1 MYKVTAYF
9 KNHKVIKKFHSLYDA
24 VDFRDLVD
32 ANYPIKVTFEKVKY
46 MSNNVTPIGWART
59 LLGAKDAWKSIMTI
73 KNSPLRN
80 LPPQLGLMVFSIL
93 SIMWSGIFAA
103 IINNPYAFGISA
115 GGHLL
120 VVFGIFITAI
130 VYDSA
135 EKYSAPQNYNI
146 RGNGGEHE

>member
-1 MYKVTAYF
+1 M
-9 KNHKVIKKFHSLYDA
+9 NSKKA
-24 VDFRDLVD
+24 
-32 ANYPIKVTFEKVKY
+32 
-46 MSNNVTPIGWART
+46 PIGWAKTILSMR
-59 LLGAKDAWKSIMTI
+59 DAWKSVMTI

-93 SIMWSGIFAA
+93 SVMWSGIFAA

-115 GGHLL
+115 SGHLL

-130 VYDSA
+130 VYNSA
-135 EKYSAPQNYNI
+135 EKYTVPQNYNS

>member
-1 MYKVTAYF
+1 MSD
-9 KNHKVIKKFHSLYDA
+9 KF
-24 VDFRDLVD
+24 
-32 ANYPIKVTFEKVKY
+32 
-46 MSNNVTPIGWART
+46 TPIGWGKT
-59 LLGAKDAWKSIMTI
+59 ILSMKDAWNGIMTI

-93 SIMWSGIFAA
+93 AIMWSGIFAA
-103 IINNPYAFGISA
+103 LINNPYAFGISA

-120 VVFGIFITAI
+120 VIFGIFITAI

-135 EKYSAPQNYNI
+135 EKYSAPQNYNS

>member
-1 MYKVTAYF
+1 
-9 KNHKVIKKFHSLYDA
+9 
-24 VDFRDLVD
+24 
-32 ANYPIKVTFEKVKY
+32 
-46 MSNNVTPIGWART
+46 MSKEVRPIGWAKTILSMR
-59 LLGAKDAWKSIMTI
+59 DAWKSIMTI

-103 IINNPYAFGISA
+103 IINNPYAFGVSA

-135 EKYSAPQNYNI
+135 EKYSAPQNYNS

>member
-1 MYKVTAYF
+1 M
-9 KNHKVIKKFHSLYDA
+9 NSKK
-24 VDFRDLVD
+24 
-32 ANYPIKVTFEKVKY
+32 
-46 MSNNVTPIGWART
+46 TPIGWAKTILSMR
-59 LLGAKDAWKSIMTI
+59 DAWKSVMTI

-93 SIMWSGIFAA
+93 SVMWSGIFAA
-103 IINNPYAFGISA
+103 IINNPYAFGVSA

-135 EKYSAPQNYNI
+135 EKYTAPQNYNL
-146 RGNGGEHE
+146 RGTGGEHE

>member
-1 MYKVTAYF
+1 M
-9 KNHKVIKKFHSLYDA
+9 
-24 VDFRDLVD
+24 
-32 ANYPIKVTFEKVKY
+32 
-46 MSNNVTPIGWART
+46 NNKVTPIGWGKT
-59 LLGAKDAWKSIMTI
+59 ILGMKDAWKSVMTI

-93 SIMWSGIFAA
+93 AVMWSGIFAC

-120 VVFGIFITAI
+120 VIFGIFITAI

-135 EKYSAPQNYNI
+135 EKYSAPQNYNS
-146 RGNGGEHE
+146 RGAGGEHE

>member
-1 MYKVTAYF
+1 
-9 KNHKVIKKFHSLYDA
+9 
-24 VDFRDLVD
+24 
-32 ANYPIKVTFEKVKY
+32 
-46 MSNNVTPIGWART
+46 MSNKVSPIGWAKTILSMR
-59 LLGAKDAWKSIMTI
+59 DAWNSIMTI

-93 SIMWSGIFAA
+93 AVMWSGIFAA

-115 GGHLL
+115 GGHLI

-135 EKYSAPQNYNI
+135 EKYSAPQNYNS
-146 RGNGGEHE
+146 RGLGGEHE

>member
-1 MYKVTAYF
+1 MKSKTA
-9 KNHKVIKKFHSLYDA
+9 
-24 VDFRDLVD
+24 
-32 ANYPIKVTFEKVKY
+32 
-46 MSNNVTPIGWART
+46 PIGWAKTILSMR
-59 LLGAKDAWKSIMTI
+59 DAWKSVMTI

-93 SIMWSGIFAA
+93 SVMWSGIFAA
-103 IINNPYAFGISA
+103 IINNPYAFGVSA

-135 EKYSAPQNYNI
+135 EKYTAPQNYNL
-146 RGNGGEHE
+146 RGTGGEHE

>member
-1 MYKVTAYF
+1 MNKAF
-9 KNHKVIKKFHSLYDA
+9 
-24 VDFRDLVD
+24 
-32 ANYPIKVTFEKVKY
+32 
-46 MSNNVTPIGWART
+46 TPIGWGRT
-59 LLGAKDAWKSIMTI
+59 ILGARDAWKSVMTI

-93 SIMWSGIFAA
+93 AIMWSGIFAA
-103 IINNPYAFGISA
+103 LINNPYAFGISA

-135 EKYSAPQNYNI
+135 EKYSAPQNYNS

>member
-1 MYKVTAYF
+1 MS
-9 KNHKVIKKFHSLYDA
+9 KNVQ
-24 VDFRDLVD
+24 
-32 ANYPIKVTFEKVKY
+32 
-46 MSNNVTPIGWART
+46 PIGWART

-115 GGHLL
+115 SGHLL

-130 VYDSA
+130 VYNSA
-135 EKYSAPQNYNI
+135 EKYTVPQNYNS